1 MVVRQLAPPGLRS
14 SIPVLSSSEMSRR
27 MVCDDTPSSSASD
40 SMETYPCRITA

>member
-1 MVVRQLAPPGLRS
+1 MVVRQLALPGLR